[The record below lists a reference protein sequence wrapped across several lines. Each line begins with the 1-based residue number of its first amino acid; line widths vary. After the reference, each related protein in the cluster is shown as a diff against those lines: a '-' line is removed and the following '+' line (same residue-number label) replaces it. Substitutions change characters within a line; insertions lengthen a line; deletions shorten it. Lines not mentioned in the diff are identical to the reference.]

1 MENSTFKDFHA
12 GSSVM
17 GVNSAS
23 IALKLICSRFIR
35 KFISDD
41 ARDEIKTNF
50 VFFVFFSIKVFINEL
65 ILGIFFC
72 LSLRTSSQM
81 SINKQK
87 RLNKKML
94 TLYSKK

>member
-1 MENSTFKDFHA
+1 MSRPYFMENSTFKDFHA

-65 ILGIFFC
+65 ILGIFLFV
-72 LSLRTSSQM
+72 SQDLK
-81 SINKQK
+81 SNVD
-87 RLNKKML
+87 
-94 TLYSKK
+94 